1 MYRYIINPT
10 NRKFININSTEGVQ
24 LLNNYLSYFMTG
36 GSPRTTNVEDIWDSL
51 PWQNRDGQLDSNTG
65 FRLPLSG
72 IINFVNLP
80 YEKKQNF
87 RIIMFML
94 SNILEP
100 SFMIDMIS
108 GLYVN
113 KNNKDEIIYI
123 QDDGENM
130 FFKHDLS
137 FEMNIQ
143 KYGEYDTGAA
153 GIQEITID
161 DYNQLVESGNYQ
173 ELNSVMNSMKDDEKQ
188 MQFIDF
194 IRDHPF
200 SSFDNLNN
208 LFRPRGFRRGLF
220 TQAIDQFR
228 ESNQRMRAQQ
238 AAAAAEAAAEERS
251 LARIAELQERSGPVR
266 L

>member
-1 MYRYIINPT
+1 
-10 NRKFININSTEGVQ
+10 
-24 LLNNYLSYFMTG
+24 
-36 GSPRTTNVEDIWDSL
+36 
-51 PWQNRDGQLDSNTG
+51 
-65 FRLPLSG
+65 
-72 IINFVNLP
+72 
-80 YEKKQNF
+80 
-87 RIIMFML
+87 
-94 SNILEP
+94 
-100 SFMIDMIS
+100 MIS

-143 KYGEYDTGAA
+143 KYGEYDTGGA

-173 ELNSVMNSMKDDEKQ
+173 ELNSLMKDEENQKE
-188 MQFIDF
+188 FINF
-194 IRDHPF
+194 INGR

-208 LFRPRGFRRGLF
+208 LFRPRGFHRGLF

-238 AAAAAEAAAEERS
+238 AAAAAEERTQ
-251 LARIAELQERSGPVR
+251 ARIAELQERSGPVR